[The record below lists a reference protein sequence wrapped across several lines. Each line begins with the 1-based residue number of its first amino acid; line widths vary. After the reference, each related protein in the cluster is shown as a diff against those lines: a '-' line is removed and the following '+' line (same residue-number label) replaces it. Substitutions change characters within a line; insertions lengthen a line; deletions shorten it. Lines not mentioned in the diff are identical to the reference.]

1 MKSRY
6 QGLRVL
12 GTLALVLAWIIL
24 ILGLLAAFGSWRAAQ
39 SVGDRLDL
47 STMTWAWLAV
57 IPGLLLA
64 IFGFIEFYIIG
75 KVLHLLV
82 GVDSTTLNVQ
92 QKLAMPAVADATPGG
107 GAEISGELKRQAKL
121 IASNLEAT
129 QALQKQMASLS
140 SRLSSQMLAAPAA
153 AAAVLP
159 AAESAI
165 SQVANESAVIS
176 EHVVAE
182 VIEQASE

>member
-12 GTLALVLAWIIL
+12 GTLALILAWVIL
-24 ILGLLAAFGSWRAAQ
+24 ILSLLAAFGSWRAAQ
-39 SVGDRLDL
+39 SVGARFDV
-47 STMTWAWLAV
+47 STMGWAWLAIV
-57 IPGLLLA
+57 PGVLLA
-64 IFGFIEFYIIG
+64 ILGFIGFYVIG

-82 GVDSTTLNVQ
+82 GVDNTTLNMQ
-92 QKLAMPAVADATPGG
+92 QKLASPPVTEAAPGA

-129 QALQKQMASLS
+129 EALQKQLASLS
-140 SRLSSQMLAAPAA
+140 NRLSNQMVAAPAV
-153 AAAVLP
+153 AVASLP
-159 AAESAI
+159 AAEASL
-165 SQVANESAVIS
+165 SQAAAVS